1 MANGWKVT
9 AIISMILAI
18 IFLILL
24 LTVSYEITLLD
35 SEWAYE
41 YKDLGEDWCEIS
53 NDWIEVYNTQLEWLI
68 YYDSETWEDYEYVEI
83 IDCEE

>member
-1 MANGWKVT
+1 MANGWKIT

-83 IDCEE
+83 TDCEE